1 MAQGLQPAPLLRA
14 PRRGQCRAH
23 ARAEGRIHCHNAS
36 AGPVVDFETGEIIDD
51 AQGYGYKSQQKAA
64 KAGWWKFK
72 GGKGKT
78 KNEEKTVKL
87 WMSNNAKYVEEYE
100 NIVISNFKELPNEK
114 ELEKL
119 LYLKTGIRIPS
130 ISYFKY
136 FKIKF

>member
-1 MAQGLQPAPLLRA
+1 
-14 PRRGQCRAH
+14 
-23 ARAEGRIHCHNAS
+23 
-36 AGPVVDFETGEIIDD
+36 
-51 AQGYGYKSQQKAA
+51 
-64 KAGWWKFK
+64 
-72 GGKGKT
+72 
-78 KNEEKTVKL
+78 
-87 WMSNNAKYVEEYE
+87 MSTNAKYVEEYE

>member
-1 MAQGLQPAPLLRA
+1 MSNITFRIVKRPANKNSNPWERED
-14 PRRGQCRAH
+14 RWD
-23 ARAEGRIHCHNAS
+23 I
-36 AGPVVDFETGEIIDD
+36 VDFETGEIIDD

-87 WMSNNAKYVEEYE
+87 WMSTNAKYVDEYE
-100 NIVISNFKELPNEK
+100 EIVIYNFKEPLNEK
-114 ELEKL
+114 ELENV
-119 LYLKTGIRIPS
+119 LYLKTGIKIPS

-136 FKIKF
+136 F

>member
-1 MAQGLQPAPLLRA
+1 MSNLTF
-14 PRRGQCRAH
+14 
-23 ARAEGRIHCHNAS
+23 RIVKR
-36 AGPVVDFETGEIIDD
+36 PVNKKSNPWEREDRWNIVDFKTGAIIDD
-51 AQGYGYKSQQKAA
+51 AQGYGYKTQQKAA

-78 KNEEKTVKL
+78 KNEEKIVML